1 MNRRNLKRIFA
12 AFIAAAAATTMV
24 FAAACSDGGNNEGNG
39 ETPGITDPDNN
50 GNNGN
55 NGNNDNDGNNGGG
68 NTEPDDGNDGGNTPG
83 GGDGPAESADIFWNK
98 TAAFA
103 TGDSDAEG
111 GIAEIVQYNAEN
123 DKIYLVNGKTGT
135 LDIVSMSSYNTDE
148 LATTFDE
155 STDRIDIRQMIANNA
170 DKFPAGFE
178 YGDVTSVALNSGL
191 DRIALAVQ
199 HADYSE
205 NGAIVIA
212 DYEGKFVAAYEAG
225 VQPDMVTFA
234 GNIALS
240 ANEGEPREGYGTG
253 ATDPMGSVTAV
264 DISAATPAA
273 KTITFEKFDA
283 QRAALV
289 ADNVI
294 LKKGAAPSV
303 DLEPE
308 YIAAS
313 GTKAYV
319 ALQEAN
325 AIATLDLESL
335 EFTAVNGLGFKD
347 HSVQG
352 NGLDMRKDDKAEIKT
367 ENVYGV
373 YMPDGLATFT
383 AGGKTYLVT
392 ANEGDAREWG
402 DYENTTNDLTI
413 DGEDKVE
420 VLINGEHDGLEE
432 GKHYLLGARSF
443 SVWNT
448 EDMSL
453 AFDSGDM
460 IESYIAASEDY
471 AAYFNCSNDDVEL
484 DSRSR
489 KKGPE
494 PEAVNVQTIDGKTY
508 AFVALERQGGVMMF
522 DITDL
527 ENVEIV
533 SYANSRDYTADMTG
547 DVAPESVAFVP
558 AADALNE
565 KNMLVVAN
573 ENSGTIAIYSME
585 SEAKTYEMHQTF
597 IKAPEEAV
605 TPADHLIIWSVYG
618 TGGKD
623 EAVVTNEF
631 ISIKNPT
638 SSAVDLTGW
647 KVRYSTLRDGGERVW
662 KDIALEGTLEAGGT
676 YVIIGAE
683 TDNAS
688 TYFGFADGEYDLKM
702 DDLVIDNKQFSLQL
716 TDGEGK
722 VVDALGV
729 IEKDNNELGEG
740 TLVADIN
747 KHSVVVRVNDG
758 DSDNNAADFAVVD
771 LEDIQNPADYKPLN
785 K

>member
-24 FAAACSDGGNNEGNG
+24 FAAACSNDGNNEGNG

-50 GNNGN
+50 GNN
-55 NGNNDNDGNNGGG
+55 DNDGNNGGNTDPDGG
-68 NTEPDDGNDGGNTPG
+68 NEGGNTPG
-83 GGDGPAESADIFWNK
+83 GDDPTESADIFWNK

-103 TGDSDAEG
+103 TGDSDADG

-135 LDIVSMSSYNTDE
+135 LDIVSVSNYNDTDE

-155 STDRIDIRQMIANNA
+155 SADRIDIRQMIADNSSQ
-170 DKFPAGFE
+170 FPAGFE

-199 HADYSE
+199 HADYSK

-253 ATDPMGSVTAV
+253 AIDPTGSVTAV
-264 DISAATPAA
+264 DISAANPAA

-289 ADNVI
+289 EDGVI

-420 VLINGEHDGLEE
+420 VLINREHDGLEE

-443 SVWNT
+443 SVWDT

-460 IESYIAASEDY
+460 IESYIAASGDY

-494 PEAVNVQTIDGKTY
+494 PEAVNVQTIGGKTY
-508 AFVALERQGGVMMF
+508 AFIALERQGGVMMF

-533 SYANSRDYTADMTG
+533 SYANSRDYAADMAG

-558 AADALNE
+558 AADALNG

-597 IKAPEEAV
+597 VKAPEEAV

-638 SSAVDLTGW
+638 SAAVDLTGW

-688 TYFGFADGEYDLKM
+688 TYFSFAEGEYDMKV

>member
-24 FAAACSDGGNNEGNG
+24 FAAACSNDGNNEGNG

-50 GNNGN
+50 GNN
-55 NGNNDNDGNNGGG
+55 DNDGNNGGNTDPDGG
-68 NTEPDDGNDGGNTPG
+68 NEGGNTPG
-83 GGDGPAESADIFWNK
+83 GDDPTESADIFWNK

-103 TGDSDAEG
+103 TGDSDADG

-135 LDIVSMSSYNTDE
+135 LDIVSVSNYNDTDE

-155 STDRIDIRQMIANNA
+155 SADRIDIRQMIADNSSQ
-170 DKFPAGFE
+170 FPAGFE

-199 HADYSE
+199 HADYSK

-253 ATDPMGSVTAV
+253 AIDPTGSVTAV
-264 DISAATPAA
+264 DISTANPAA

-289 ADNVI
+289 EDGVI

-420 VLINGEHDGLEE
+420 VLINREHDGLEE

-443 SVWNT
+443 SVWDT

-460 IESYIAASEDY
+460 IESYIAASGDY

-494 PEAVNVQTIDGKTY
+494 PEAVNVQTIGGKTY
-508 AFVALERQGGVMMF
+508 AFIALERQGGVMMF

-533 SYANSRDYTADMTG
+533 SYANSRDYAADMAG

-558 AADALNE
+558 AADALNG

-597 IKAPEEAV
+597 VKAPEEAV

-638 SSAVDLTGW
+638 SAAVDLTGW

-688 TYFGFADGEYDLKM
+688 TYFSFAEGEYDMKV

>member
-24 FAAACSDGGNNEGNG
+24 FAAACSNDRNNEGNG

-50 GNNGN
+50 GNN
-55 NGNNDNDGNNGGG
+55 DNDGNNGGNTDPDGG
-68 NTEPDDGNDGGNTPG
+68 NEGGNTPG
-83 GGDGPAESADIFWNK
+83 GDDPTESADIFWNK

-103 TGDSDAEG
+103 TGDSDADG

-135 LDIVSMSSYNTDE
+135 LDIVSVSNYNDTDE

-155 STDRIDIRQMIANNA
+155 SADRIDIRQMIADNSSQ
-170 DKFPAGFE
+170 FPAGFE

-199 HADYSE
+199 HADYSK

-253 ATDPMGSVTAV
+253 AIDPTGSVTAV
-264 DISAATPAA
+264 DISAANPAA

-289 ADNVI
+289 EDGVI

-420 VLINGEHDGLEE
+420 VLINREHDGLEE

-443 SVWNT
+443 SVWDT

-460 IESYIAASEDY
+460 IESYIAASGDY

-494 PEAVNVQTIDGKTY
+494 PEAVNVQTIGGKTY
-508 AFVALERQGGVMMF
+508 AFIALERQGGVMMF

-533 SYANSRDYTADMTG
+533 SYANSRDYAADMAG

-558 AADALNE
+558 AADALNG

-597 IKAPEEAV
+597 VKAPEEAV

-638 SSAVDLTGW
+638 SAAVDLTGW

-688 TYFGFADGEYDLKM
+688 TYFSFAEGEYDMKV

>member
-1 MNRRNLKRIFA
+1 MNKRNLKRIFA

-39 ETPGITDPDNN
+39 ETPGITDPDD
-50 GNNGN
+50 GNN
-55 NGNNDNDGNNGGG
+55 NDGNNGG
-68 NTEPDDGNDGGNTPG
+68 NNDPDGGNDGGNEDGNIPG

-103 TGDSDAEG
+103 TGDSDADG

-123 DKIYLVNGKTGT
+123 DKIYLVNGKTGA
-135 LDIVSMSSYNTDE
+135 LDIVSMSLYGNTDE
-148 LATTFDE
+148 LATKFDE
-155 STDRIDIRQMIANNA
+155 SSDRIDIRQMIADNA
-170 DKFPAGFE
+170 NKFPAGFE
-178 YGDVTSVALNSGL
+178 YGDLTSIALNSEL

-199 HADYSE
+199 HADYSK

-212 DYEGKFVAAYEAG
+212 DYNGKFVAAYEAG

-253 ATDPMGSVTAV
+253 AIDPTGSVTAV
-264 DISAATPAA
+264 DISAANPAA

-289 ADNVI
+289 EDGVI

-352 NGLDMRKDDKAEIKT
+352 NGLDMRKDDKAEVKT

-402 DYENTTNDLTI
+402 DGDNAYENVDKFTI
-413 DGEDKVE
+413 DGEEKVE
-420 VLINGEHDGLEE
+420 ALINEEHDGLEE

-443 SVWNT
+443 SVWDT

-471 AAYFNCSNDDVEL
+471 SAYFNCSNDDVEL

-533 SYANSRDYTADMTG
+533 SYANSRDYTADMAG

-688 TYFGFADGEYDLKM
+688 TYFGFAEGEYDLKM

>member
-24 FAAACSDGGNNEGNG
+24 FAAACSNDGNNEGNG

-50 GNNGN
+50 GNN
-55 NGNNDNDGNNGGG
+55 DNDGNNGGNTDPDGG
-68 NTEPDDGNDGGNTPG
+68 NEGGNTPG
-83 GGDGPAESADIFWNK
+83 GDDPTESADIFWNK

-103 TGDSDAEG
+103 TGDSDADG

-135 LDIVSMSSYNTDE
+135 LDIVSVSNYNDTDE

-155 STDRIDIRQMIANNA
+155 SADRIDIRQMIADNSSQ
-170 DKFPAGFE
+170 FPAGFE

-199 HADYSE
+199 HADYSK

-253 ATDPMGSVTAV
+253 AIDPTGSVTAV
-264 DISAATPAA
+264 DISAANPAA

-289 ADNVI
+289 EDGVI

-420 VLINGEHDGLEE
+420 VLINREHDGLEE

-443 SVWNT
+443 SVWDT

-460 IESYIAASEDY
+460 IESYIAASGDY

-494 PEAVNVQTIDGKTY
+494 PEAVNVQTIGGKTY
-508 AFVALERQGGVMMF
+508 AFIALERQGGVMMF

-533 SYANSRDYTADMTG
+533 SYANSRDYAADMAG

-558 AADALNE
+558 AADALNG

-597 IKAPEEAV
+597 VKAPEEAV

-688 TYFGFADGEYDLKM
+688 TYFSFAEGEYDMKV

>member
-24 FAAACSDGGNNEGNG
+24 FAAACSNDGNNEGNG

-50 GNNGN
+50 GNN
-55 NGNNDNDGNNGGG
+55 DNDGNNGGNTDPDGG
-68 NTEPDDGNDGGNTPG
+68 NEGGNTPG
-83 GGDGPAESADIFWNK
+83 GDDPTESADIFWNK

-103 TGDSDAEG
+103 TGDSDADG

-135 LDIVSMSSYNTDE
+135 LDIVSVSNYNDTDE

-155 STDRIDIRQMIANNA
+155 SADRIDIRQMIADNSSQ
-170 DKFPAGFE
+170 FPAGFE

-199 HADYSE
+199 HADYSK

-253 ATDPMGSVTAV
+253 AIDPTGSVTAV
-264 DISAATPAA
+264 DISAANPAA

-289 ADNVI
+289 EDGVI

-347 HSVQG
+347 HSIQG

-420 VLINGEHDGLEE
+420 VLINREHDGLEE

-443 SVWNT
+443 SVWDT

-460 IESYIAASEDY
+460 IESYIAASGDY

-494 PEAVNVQTIDGKTY
+494 PEAVNVQTIGGKTY

-533 SYANSRDYTADMTG
+533 SYANSRDYAADIAG

-558 AADALNE
+558 AADALNK

-573 ENSGTIAIYSME
+573 EVSGTIAVYSME
-585 SEAKTYEMHQTF
+585 SEAKTYEMHQAF
-597 IKAPEEAV
+597 VKAPEATV

-638 SSAVDLTGW
+638 SAAVDLTGW

-688 TYFGFADGEYDLKM
+688 TYFSFAEGEYDMKV

>member
-24 FAAACSDGGNNEGNG
+24 FAAACSNDGNNEGNG

-50 GNNGN
+50 GNN
-55 NGNNDNDGNNGGG
+55 DNDGNNGGNTDPDGG
-68 NTEPDDGNDGGNTPG
+68 NEGGNTPG
-83 GGDGPAESADIFWNK
+83 GDDPTESADIFWNK

-103 TGDSDAEG
+103 TGDSDADG

-135 LDIVSMSSYNTDE
+135 LDIVSVSNYNDTDE

-155 STDRIDIRQMIANNA
+155 SADRIDIRQMIADNSSQ
-170 DKFPAGFE
+170 FPAGFE

-199 HADYSE
+199 HADYSK

-253 ATDPMGSVTAV
+253 AIDPTGSVTAV
-264 DISAATPAA
+264 DISAANPAA

-289 ADNVI
+289 EDGVI

-420 VLINGEHDGLEE
+420 VLINREHDGLEE
-432 GKHYLLGARSF
+432 GKHYQLGARSF
-443 SVWNT
+443 SVWDT

-460 IESYIAASEDY
+460 IESYIAASGDY

-494 PEAVNVQTIDGKTY
+494 PEAVNVQTIGGKTY

-533 SYANSRDYTADMTG
+533 SYANSRDYAADMAG

-558 AADALNE
+558 AADALNG

-597 IKAPEEAV
+597 VKAPEEAV

-688 TYFGFADGEYDLKM
+688 TYFSFAEGEYDMKV

>member
-1 MNRRNLKRIFA
+1 MNKRNLKRIFA

-50 GNNGN
+50 GNN
-55 NGNNDNDGNNGGG
+55 DNDGNNGGNTDPDGG
-68 NTEPDDGNDGGNTPG
+68 NEGGNTPG
-83 GGDGPAESADIFWNK
+83 GDDPTESADIFWNK

-103 TGDSDAEG
+103 TGDSDADG

-135 LDIVSMSSYNTDE
+135 LDIVSVSNYNDTDE

-155 STDRIDIRQMIANNA
+155 SADRIDIRQMIADNSSQ
-170 DKFPAGFE
+170 FPAGFE

-199 HADYSE
+199 HADYSK

-253 ATDPMGSVTAV
+253 AIDPTGSVTAV
-264 DISAATPAA
+264 DISTANPAA

-413 DGEDKVE
+413 DDENKVE

-443 SVWNT
+443 SVWDT

-460 IESYIAASEDY
+460 IESYIAASGDY

-494 PEAVNVQTIDGKTY
+494 PEAVNVQTMGGKTY

-533 SYANSRDYTADMTG
+533 SYANSRDYAADMAG

-558 AADALNE
+558 AADALNG

-597 IKAPEEAV
+597 VKAPEEAV

-688 TYFGFADGEYDLKM
+688 TYFSFAEGEYDMKV

>member
-24 FAAACSDGGNNEGNG
+24 FAAACSNDGNNEGNG

-50 GNNGN
+50 GNN
-55 NGNNDNDGNNGGG
+55 DNDGNNGG
-68 NTEPDDGNDGGNTPG
+68 NTDPDDGNEGGNTPG
-83 GGDGPAESADIFWNK
+83 GDDPTESADIFWNK

-103 TGDSDAEG
+103 TGDSDADG

-135 LDIVSMSSYNTDE
+135 LDIVSVSNYNDTDE

-155 STDRIDIRQMIANNA
+155 SADRIDIRQMIADNSSQ
-170 DKFPAGFE
+170 FPAGFE

-191 DRIALAVQ
+191 ERIALAVQ
-199 HADYSE
+199 HADYSK

-253 ATDPMGSVTAV
+253 AIDPTGSVTAV
-264 DISAATPAA
+264 DISAANPAA

-289 ADNVI
+289 EDGVI

-420 VLINGEHDGLEE
+420 VLINREHDGLEE

-443 SVWNT
+443 SVWDT

-460 IESYIAASEDY
+460 IESYIAASGDY

-494 PEAVNVQTIDGKTY
+494 PEAVNVQTIGDKTY

-533 SYANSRDYTADMTG
+533 SYANSRDYAADMAG

-558 AADALNE
+558 AADALNG

-597 IKAPEEAV
+597 VKAPEEAV

-688 TYFGFADGEYDLKM
+688 TYFSFAEGEYDMKV

>member
-39 ETPGITDPDNN
+39 ETPGITDPD
-50 GNNGN
+50 N

-135 LDIVSMSSYNTDE
+135 LDIVSMSSYNDTDE

-155 STDRIDIRQMIANNA
+155 STDRIDIRQMIADNSA
-170 DKFPAGFE
+170 QFPAGFE

-191 DRIALAVQ
+191 DKIALAVQ

-443 SVWNT
+443 SVWDT

-533 SYANSRDYTADMTG
+533 SYANSRDYTANMAG

>member
-1 MNRRNLKRIFA
+1 MNKRNLKRIFA

-39 ETPGITDPDNN
+39 ETPGVTDPDD
-50 GNNGN
+50 GNN
-55 NGNNDNDGNNGGG
+55 NDGNNGG
-68 NTEPDDGNDGGNTPG
+68 NNDPDGGNDGGNEDGNIPG

-103 TGDSDAEG
+103 TGDSDADG

-123 DKIYLVNGKTGT
+123 NKIYLVNGKTGA
-135 LDIVSMSSYNTDE
+135 LDIVSMSLYGNTDE
-148 LATTFDE
+148 LATKFDE
-155 STDRIDIRQMIANNA
+155 SSDRIDIRQMIADNA
-170 DKFPAGFE
+170 NKFPAGFE
-178 YGDVTSVALNSGL
+178 YGDLTSIALNSEL

-199 HADYSE
+199 HADYSK

-212 DYEGKFVAAYEAG
+212 DYNGKFIAAYEAG

-234 GNIALS
+234 GNMALS
-240 ANEGEPREGYGTG
+240 ANEGEPREGYGEG

-264 DISAATPAA
+264 DISAATPEA

-289 ADNVI
+289 EDGVI

-402 DYENTTNDLTI
+402 DGDNAYENVDKFTI
-413 DGEDKVE
+413 DGEEKVE
-420 VLINGEHDGLEE
+420 ALINEEHDGLEE

-443 SVWNT
+443 SVWDT

-460 IESYIAASEDY
+460 IESYIAASEQY
-471 AAYFNCSNDDVEL
+471 SHYFNCSNDDVEL

-494 PEAVNVQTIDGKTY
+494 PEAVNVQTIGGKTY

-533 SYANSRDYTADMTG
+533 SYANSRDYAADMAG

-558 AADALNE
+558 AADALNG

-597 IKAPEEAV
+597 VKAPEEAV

-688 TYFGFADGEYDLKM
+688 TYFGFAEGEYDMKV

>member
-50 GNNGN
+50 GNN
-55 NGNNDNDGNNGGG
+55 DNDGNNGGG
-68 NTEPDDGNDGGNTPG
+68 NTEPDGGNDGGNTPG

-103 TGDSDAEG
+103 TGDSDADG

-135 LDIVSMSSYNTDE
+135 LDIVSMSSYNDTDE

-212 DYEGKFVAAYEAG
+212 DYEGKLVAAYEAG

-283 QRAALV
+283 QRTALV

-443 SVWNT
+443 SVWDT

-471 AAYFNCSNDDVEL
+471 SAYFNCSNDDVEL

-533 SYANSRDYTADMTG
+533 SYANSRDYTADMAG

-647 KVRYSTLRDGGERVW
+647 KVRYSTLRDGGKRVW

-688 TYFGFADGEYDLKM
+688 TYFSFAEGEYDMKV

-758 DSDNNAADFAVVD
+758 DSDNNAADFAVID

>member
-24 FAAACSDGGNNEGNG
+24 FAAACSNDGNNEGNG

-50 GNNGN
+50 GNN
-55 NGNNDNDGNNGGG
+55 DNDGNNGGNTDPDGG
-68 NTEPDDGNDGGNTPG
+68 NEGGNTPG
-83 GGDGPAESADIFWNK
+83 GDDPTESADIFWNK

-103 TGDSDAEG
+103 TGDSDADG

-135 LDIVSMSSYNTDE
+135 LDIVSVSNYNDTDE

-155 STDRIDIRQMIANNA
+155 SADRIDIRQMIADNSSQ
-170 DKFPAGFE
+170 FPAGFE

-199 HADYSE
+199 HADYSK

-253 ATDPMGSVTAV
+253 AIDPTGSVTAV
-264 DISAATPAA
+264 DISAANPAA

-289 ADNVI
+289 EDGVI

-420 VLINGEHDGLEE
+420 VLINREHDGLEE

-443 SVWNT
+443 SVWDT

-460 IESYIAASEDY
+460 IESYIAASGDY

-494 PEAVNVQTIDGKTY
+494 PEAVNVQTIGGKTY

-533 SYANSRDYTADMTG
+533 SYANSRDYAADMAG

-558 AADALNE
+558 AADALNG

-597 IKAPEEAV
+597 VKAPEEAV

-688 TYFGFADGEYDLKM
+688 TYFSFAEGEYDMKV

>member
-39 ETPGITDPDNN
+39 ETPGITDPD
-50 GNNGN
+50 N

-103 TGDSDAEG
+103 TGDSDADG

-135 LDIVSMSSYNTDE
+135 LDIVSMSSYNDTDE

-170 DKFPAGFE
+170 DKFPVGFE

-191 DRIALAVQ
+191 DKIALAVQ
-199 HADYSE
+199 HADYSK

-253 ATDPMGSVTAV
+253 AIDPTGSVTAV
-264 DISAATPAA
+264 DISAATPEA

-289 ADNVI
+289 EDAVI

-313 GTKAYV
+313 GNRAYV

-335 EFTAVNGLGFKD
+335 EFISINGLGFKD

-443 SVWNT
+443 SVWDT

-533 SYANSRDYTADMTG
+533 SYANSRDYTADMAG

-688 TYFGFADGEYDLKM
+688 TYFGFAEGEYDLKM

-758 DSDNNAADFAVVD
+758 DSDYNAADFAVVD

>member
-24 FAAACSDGGNNEGNG
+24 FAAACSNDGNNEGNG

-50 GNNGN
+50 GNN
-55 NGNNDNDGNNGGG
+55 DNDGNNGG
-68 NTEPDDGNDGGNTPG
+68 NTDPDDGNEGGNTPG
-83 GGDGPAESADIFWNK
+83 GDDPTESADIFWNK

-103 TGDSDAEG
+103 TGDSDADG

-135 LDIVSMSSYNTDE
+135 LDIVSVSNYNDTDE

-155 STDRIDIRQMIANNA
+155 SADRINIRQMIADNSSQ
-170 DKFPAGFE
+170 FPAGFE

-199 HADYSE
+199 HADYSK

-253 ATDPMGSVTAV
+253 AIDPTGSVTAV
-264 DISAATPAA
+264 DISAANPAA

-289 ADNVI
+289 EDGVI

-420 VLINGEHDGLEE
+420 VLINREHDGLEE

-443 SVWNT
+443 SVWDT

-460 IESYIAASEDY
+460 IESYIAASGDY

-494 PEAVNVQTIDGKTY
+494 PEAVNVQTIGGKTY

-533 SYANSRDYTADMTG
+533 SYANSRDYAADMAG

-558 AADALNE
+558 AADALNG

-597 IKAPEEAV
+597 VKAPEEAV

-688 TYFGFADGEYDLKM
+688 TYFSFAEGEYDMKV

>member
-1 MNRRNLKRIFA
+1 MNKRNLKRIFA

-24 FAAACSDGGNNEGNG
+24 FAAACSNDGNNEGNG

-50 GNNGN
+50 GNN
-55 NGNNDNDGNNGGG
+55 DNDGNNGGNTDPDGG
-68 NTEPDDGNDGGNTPG
+68 NEGGNTPG
-83 GGDGPAESADIFWNK
+83 GDDPTESADIFWNK

-103 TGDSDAEG
+103 TGDSDADG

-135 LDIVSMSSYNTDE
+135 LDIVSVSNYNDTDE

-155 STDRIDIRQMIANNA
+155 SADRIDIRQMIADNSSQ
-170 DKFPAGFE
+170 FPAGFE

-199 HADYSE
+199 HADYSK

-253 ATDPMGSVTAV
+253 AIDPTGSVTAV
-264 DISAATPAA
+264 DISTANPAA

-289 ADNVI
+289 EDGVI

-325 AIATLDLESL
+325 AIATLDLERL

-420 VLINGEHDGLEE
+420 VLINREHDGLEE

-443 SVWNT
+443 SVWDT

-460 IESYIAASEDY
+460 IESYIAASGDY

-494 PEAVNVQTIDGKTY
+494 PEAVNVQTIGGKTY

-533 SYANSRDYTADMTG
+533 SYANSRDYAADMAG

-558 AADALNE
+558 AADALNG

-597 IKAPEEAV
+597 VKAPEEAV

-688 TYFGFADGEYDLKM
+688 TYFSFAEGEYDMKV

>member
-1 MNRRNLKRIFA
+1 MNKRNLKRIFA

-24 FAAACSDGGNNEGNG
+24 FAAACSNDGNNEGNG

-50 GNNGN
+50 GNN
-55 NGNNDNDGNNGGG
+55 DNDGNNGGNTDPDGG
-68 NTEPDDGNDGGNTPG
+68 NEGGNTPG
-83 GGDGPAESADIFWNK
+83 GDDPTESADIFWNK

-103 TGDSDAEG
+103 TGDSDADG

-135 LDIVSMSSYNTDE
+135 LDIVSVSNYNDTDE

-155 STDRIDIRQMIANNA
+155 SADRIDIRQMIADNSSQ
-170 DKFPAGFE
+170 FPAGFE

-199 HADYSE
+199 HADYSK

-253 ATDPMGSVTAV
+253 AIDPTGSVTAV
-264 DISAATPAA
+264 DISTANPAA

-289 ADNVI
+289 EDGVI

-420 VLINGEHDGLEE
+420 VLINREHDGLEE

-443 SVWNT
+443 SVWDT

-460 IESYIAASEDY
+460 IESYIAASGDY

-494 PEAVNVQTIDGKTY
+494 PEAVNVQTIGGKTY

-533 SYANSRDYTADMTG
+533 SYANSRDYAADMAG

-558 AADALNE
+558 AADALNG

-597 IKAPEEAV
+597 VKAPEEAV

-688 TYFGFADGEYDLKM
+688 TYFSFAEGEYDMKV

>member
-24 FAAACSDGGNNEGNG
+24 FAAACSNDGNNEGNG

-50 GNNGN
+50 GNN
-55 NGNNDNDGNNGGG
+55 DNDGNNGGNTDPDGG
-68 NTEPDDGNDGGNTPG
+68 NEGGNTPG
-83 GGDGPAESADIFWNK
+83 GDDPTESADIFWNK

-103 TGDSDAEG
+103 TGDSDADG

-135 LDIVSMSSYNTDE
+135 LDIVSVSNYNDTDE

-155 STDRIDIRQMIANNA
+155 SADRIDIRQMIADNSSQ
-170 DKFPAGFE
+170 FPAGFE

-199 HADYSE
+199 HADYSK

-253 ATDPMGSVTAV
+253 AIDPTGSVTAV
-264 DISAATPAA
+264 DISAANPAA

-289 ADNVI
+289 EDGVI

-443 SVWNT
+443 SVWDT

-460 IESYIAASEDY
+460 IESYIAASGDY

-533 SYANSRDYTADMTG
+533 SYANSRDYTADMAG

-558 AADALNE
+558 AADALNG

-647 KVRYSTLRDGGERVW
+647 KVRYSTLRDGGKRVW

-758 DSDNNAADFAVVD
+758 DSDNNAADFAVID

>member
-24 FAAACSDGGNNEGNG
+24 FAAACSNDGNNEGNG

-50 GNNGN
+50 GNN
-55 NGNNDNDGNNGGG
+55 DNDGNNGGNTDPDGG
-68 NTEPDDGNDGGNTPG
+68 NESGNTPG
-83 GGDGPAESADIFWNK
+83 GDDPTESADIFWNK

-103 TGDSDAEG
+103 TGDSDADG

-135 LDIVSMSSYNTDE
+135 LDIVSVSNYNDTDE

-155 STDRIDIRQMIANNA
+155 SADRIDIRQMIADNSSQ
-170 DKFPAGFE
+170 FPAGFE

-199 HADYSE
+199 HADYSK
-205 NGAIVIA
+205 NGTIVIA

-253 ATDPMGSVTAV
+253 AIDPTGSVTAV
-264 DISAATPAA
+264 DISAANPAA

-289 ADNVI
+289 EDGVI

-420 VLINGEHDGLEE
+420 VLINREHDGLEE

-443 SVWNT
+443 SVWDT

-460 IESYIAASEDY
+460 IESYIAASGDY

-494 PEAVNVQTIDGKTY
+494 PEAVNVQTIGGKTY

-533 SYANSRDYTADMTG
+533 SYANSRDYAADMAG
-547 DVAPESVAFVP
+547 DIAPESVAFVP
-558 AADALNE
+558 AADALNG
-565 KNMLVVAN
+565 KNMLAVAN

-597 IKAPEEAV
+597 VKAPEEAV

-688 TYFGFADGEYDLKM
+688 TYFSFAEGEYDMKV

-747 KHSVVVRVNDG
+747 KHSVVVRVNNG

>member
-39 ETPGITDPDNN
+39 ETPGITDPD
-50 GNNGN
+50 G
-55 NGNNDNDGNNGGG
+55 
-68 NTEPDDGNDGGNTPG
+68 GNDGGNTPG

-103 TGDSDAEG
+103 TGDSDADG

-135 LDIVSMSSYNTDE
+135 LDIVSMSSYNDTDE

-212 DYEGKFVAAYEAG
+212 DYEGKLVAAYEAG

-273 KTITFEKFDA
+273 KTVTFEKFDA

-413 DGEDKVE
+413 DGDDKVE

-443 SVWNT
+443 SVWDT

-471 AAYFNCSNDDVEL
+471 SAYFNCSNDDVEL

-494 PEAVNVQTIDGKTY
+494 PEAVNVQTIDGKPY

-533 SYANSRDYTADMTG
+533 SYANSRDYTADMAG

-647 KVRYSTLRDGGERVW
+647 KVRYSTLRDSGERVW

-688 TYFGFADGEYDLKM
+688 TYFGFAEGEYDLKM